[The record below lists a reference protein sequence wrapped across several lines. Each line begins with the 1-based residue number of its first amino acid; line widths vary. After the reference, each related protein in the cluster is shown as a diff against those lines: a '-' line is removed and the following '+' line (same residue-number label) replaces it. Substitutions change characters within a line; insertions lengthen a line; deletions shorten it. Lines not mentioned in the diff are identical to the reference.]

1 MSPDQT
7 PSPEPPPTIRDRQSA
22 LIDADRLTMQV
33 VQTALSLIGFGFTIN
48 AFFNDV
54 SGAALAARR
63 LGLGMLTLGL
73 LFLLIGVWN
82 QVRYRRALA
91 RRFQHL
97 PRTGDA
103 MPFSASAS
111 ITAAVLLLFL
121 GLFGFVSIML
131 RAAY

>member
-1 MSPDQT
+1 MP
-7 PSPEPPPTIRDRQSA
+7 PPVEPPPEPPPTVRDRQTA

-54 SGAALAARR
+54 SGAGLAARR
-63 LGLGMLTLGL
+63 LGLGMHTLGRF
-73 LFLLIGVWN
+73 FLVIGVWN

-111 ITAAVLLLFL
+111 ITAAVLLLL
-121 GLFGFVSIML
+121 IGLFGFVSIVL